1 MTGGRSAWR
10 ADDVVAYDAMREEA
24 NSAIALLLRLS
35 DSRAIKADQAVSEA
49 IDIREM
55 MSDIDGYHAQPSIQ
69 LVRVS
74 PTESLNSRTS
84 NDERLDAVRG

>member
-55 MSDIDGYHAQPSIQ
+55 MSDIDGYDRAAVDSARAR
-69 LVRVS
+69 LADRV
-74 PTESLNSRTS
+74 TELTDKQR
-84 NDERLDAVRG
+84 